1 MIDHALALLEMTDL
15 PSWESDA
22 PLRRELE
29 NLRSDVRAYQVAA
42 GYDERRAR
50 IKAAQASERADRINR
65 FFAGQRQGI
74 RARGLASRGHRYEV

>member
-1 MIDHALALLEMTDL
+1 MIDHALHLLDAEDL

-29 NLRSDVRAYQVAA
+29 RLRDDVKAYQVAA

-50 IKAAQASERADRINR
+50 IKAAQVSERADRIR
-65 FFAGQRQGI
+65 LFLAGHRQGV
-74 RARGLASRGHRYEV
+74 RYA

>member
-1 MIDHALALLEMTDL
+1 MIEHAIALLEMEHL

-29 NLRSDVRAYQVAA
+29 RLRDDVRAFQVAA

-50 IKAAQASERADRINR
+50 IKAAQVSERADRIR
-65 FFAGQRQGI
+65 KFIAGHREGI
-74 RARGLASRGHRYEV
+74 RYA